1 MTIVDGIAK
10 GHFFFPFGGQVQK
23 KDAFRRKRPNMII
36 ISHSKIQVN
45 IFTSK
50 INDSAFYTIV
60 TEVICMMS
68 PLAKRLAAW
77 YSDVTKKVIPNTVIT
92 PAGWTFL
99 YLPFYINANRDRK
112 LKNMNAAEGI
122 PTKHESPVEPAESEV
137 TQ

>member
-1 MTIVDGIAK
+1 M
-10 GHFFFPFGGQVQK
+10 QK
-23 KDAFRRKRPNMII
+23 KDAFRRKRPNTII
-36 ISHSKIQVN
+36 ISYPKTQVN
-45 IFTSK
+45 IFTSE
-50 INDSAFYTIV
+50 INDSAFYTIF
-60 TEVICMMS
+60 TEVICVIS
-68 PLAKRLAAW
+68 RLEKPLAAW
-77 YSDVTKKVIPNTVIT
+77 YSDVTKKVIPNTVLT